1 MKHWAEGIAYGLIV
15 LAIGMALGI
24 YVHDSAPEPPPKV
37 PCPITDPFKQEVR
50 FNTDHRGQRV
60 CYVIEW
66 SPVDNRAYIV
76 RMEVIE

>member
-1 MKHWAEGIAYGLIV
+1 MRKCIEGVCCGIV
-15 LAIGMALGI
+15 LVVLGLVLGM
-24 YVHDSAPEPPPKV
+24 YVQGKNPKPPPKV

-50 FNTDHRGQRV
+50 YNTDHRGQRV